1 MVKRFIRGCEAS
13 LRRDPGLSPFRHC
26 LVSGGGGPG
35 AQLGLLQG
43 QVALESAAAG
53 LGALSMSLPPPSR
66 SADKKRELGCKGRA
80 QQTLG
85 GQALTDWIQ
94 GI

>member
-1 MVKRFIRGCEAS
+1 MVKRFIRGRGAS

-26 LVSGGGGPG
+26 LMSGGGGPG

-53 LGALSMSLPPPSR
+53 LGALSMSLSPPQQVCRQEERAGVQGQGP
-66 SADKKRELGCKGRA
+66 ADI
-80 QQTLG
+80 G
-85 GQALTDWIQ
+85 GT
-94 GI
+94 GTN